1 LFELVL
7 RIGFSLFVVLG
18 LMWALARVVRR
29 PLGVGRA
36 HGQLAVL
43 NRQQLTRNAAVT
55 VVKVADRAMIL
66 GVTEQ
71 QVSFLGE
78 ADIAAFEHHPE
89 HRASA
94 SDELPQ
100 HVRQNPAVLVVA
112 QLLGRIDA
120 RQHLE
125 GLRCAVRTA
134 CRHAQRRP
142 RTEGI
147 VQTRNVEPLEAGEAE
162 RVARLA
168 VRELERQHAHADE
181 VRPVNALERLGDRRA
196 DA

>member
-1 LFELVL
+1 MFELVL

-89 HRASA
+89 HRAPA
-94 SDELPQ
+94 SDELPAA
-100 HVRQNPAVLVVA
+100 HPSSSPGRLDKSLTWTSTIDFLRDRTSRQ
-112 QLLGRIDA
+112 
-120 RQHLE
+120 
-125 GLRCAVRTA
+125 
-134 CRHAQRRP
+134 
-142 RTEGI
+142 
-147 VQTRNVEPLEAGEAE
+147 
-162 RVARLA
+162 
-168 VRELERQHAHADE
+168 
-181 VRPVNALERLGDRRA
+181 
-196 DA
+196 

>member
-43 NRQQLTRNAAVT
+43 NRQQLTRGATVT

-78 ADIAAFEHHPE
+78 ADIADFEHIPE
-89 HRASA
+89 HRAPA
-94 SDELPQ
+94 AGELPGS
-100 HVRQNPAVLVVA
+100 HPEPAPGRLDKS
-112 QLLGRIDA
+112 LLS
-120 RQHLE
+120 
-125 GLRCAVRTA
+125 
-134 CRHAQRRP
+134 P
-142 RTEGI
+142 RTWTSTI
-147 VQTRNVEPLEAGEAE
+147 DFLRDRTTR
-162 RVARLA
+162 
-168 VRELERQHAHADE
+168 Q
-181 VRPVNALERLGDRRA
+181 
-196 DA
+196 

>member
-29 PLGVGRA
+29 PLGAGRA

-43 NRQQLTRNAAVT
+43 NRQQLTRGAAVT

-78 ADIAAFEHHPE
+78 ADIAAFENQHREHHPE

-94 SDELPQ
+94 ADELPDA
-100 HVRQNPAVLVVA
+100 HPSGTAGRLDKS
-112 QLLGRIDA
+112 LLS
-120 RQHLE
+120 
-125 GLRCAVRTA
+125 
-134 CRHAQRRP
+134 P
-142 RTEGI
+142 RTWTSTI
-147 VQTRNVEPLEAGEAE
+147 DFLR
-162 RVARLA
+162 
-168 VRELERQHAHADE
+168 
-181 VRPVNALERLGDRRA
+181 DRTSRR
-196 DA
+196 

>member
-43 NRQQLTRNAAVT
+43 NRQQLTRGAAVT

-78 ADIAAFEHHPE
+78 ADIAEFEPHPE
-89 HRASA
+89 EHRDSV
-94 SDELPQ
+94 ELPGAHPQ
-100 HVRQNPAVLVVA
+100 SGGPGRLDKT
-112 QLLGRIDA
+112 LLDF
-120 RQHLE
+120 
-125 GLRCAVRTA
+125 LRDRTS
-134 CRHAQRRP
+134 RR
-142 RTEGI
+142 
-147 VQTRNVEPLEAGEAE
+147 
-162 RVARLA
+162 
-168 VRELERQHAHADE
+168 
-181 VRPVNALERLGDRRA
+181 
-196 DA
+196 

>member
-43 NRQQLTRNAAVT
+43 NRQQLTRGAAVT

-78 ADIAAFEHHPE
+78 AELTDFEPPPERRDHVDLPGPHPE
-89 HRASA
+89 AAARRLDRSLLDLLRDRT
-94 SDELPQ
+94 S
-100 HVRQNPAVLVVA
+100 RQ
-112 QLLGRIDA
+112 
-120 RQHLE
+120 
-125 GLRCAVRTA
+125 
-134 CRHAQRRP
+134 
-142 RTEGI
+142 
-147 VQTRNVEPLEAGEAE
+147 
-162 RVARLA
+162 
-168 VRELERQHAHADE
+168 
-181 VRPVNALERLGDRRA
+181 
-196 DA
+196 

>member
-43 NRQQLTRNAAVT
+43 NRQQLTRGAAVT

-78 ADIAAFEHHPE
+78 ADIAEFEHHPE
-89 HRASA
+89 QR
-94 SDELPQ
+94 D
-100 HVRQNPAVLVVA
+100 HVEHPGTHPEAAV
-112 QLLGRIDA
+112 GRLD
-120 RQHLE
+120 RTLDY
-125 GLRCAVRTA
+125 LRDRTS
-134 CRHAQRRP
+134 RR
-142 RTEGI
+142 
-147 VQTRNVEPLEAGEAE
+147 
-162 RVARLA
+162 
-168 VRELERQHAHADE
+168 
-181 VRPVNALERLGDRRA
+181 
-196 DA
+196 